1 MADSSD
7 DCFTD
12 LHEEERVLPTKQITS
27 RINGS
32 YTQVAQNLTNTSQQA
47 SHKQLNFKCNLGVV
61 PKRSKDYHAINTHTK
76 LNNNIQP
83 HNYN

>member
-32 YTQVAQNLTNTSQQA
+32 YTQVAQNLTNNSQQA
-47 SHKQLNFKCNLGVV
+47 SHKELYFKCNLCLGWCL
-61 PKRSKDYHAINTHTK
+61 KDQKIIMQSIHT
-76 LNNNIQP
+76 LN
-83 HNYN
+83 

>member
-32 YTQVAQNLTNTSQQA
+32 YTQVAQNLRNTSQQA
-47 SHKQLNFKCNLGVV
+47 SHKELNFKCHLWGG
-61 PKRSKDYHAINTHTK
+61 A
-76 LNNNIQP
+76 
-83 HNYN
+83 